1 MTVTLI
7 PGKDAPL
14 EDTIARVQHR
24 LTELGFD
31 IEASLWRNPLPNCWS
46 VHIKDRGCPALF
58 TNGKGATRE
67 AAFASALGEFVERLA
82 SQYFFADFHWHRES
96 ASVDGCT
103 LHDPAERWFTIKA
116 PGERPEGLL
125 DDRLWSFYGGD
136 GVETSADWGDLN
148 SGVRDGICALPFVRQ
163 RDGKT
168 IYFPVNVVGN
178 LYVSNGLSAGNTLAE
193 THTQGLSEV
202 FERSVKEQ
210 VITEGIALPEIPAE
224 VIAGFPA
231 SREAL
236 EALNG
241 SGFAARAFDASLGGR
256 FPVICV
262 LLYDPETGGVFASFG
277 AHPRFDVALERT
289 LTELVQ
295 GRDLDDLHAFP
306 APTAD
311 QELAADPDNI
321 ELHFIDSSGILPWQ
335 MLRDEPDYPFTPWG
349 MDWGMEAEDVAE
361 MTRHEKN
368 VEYEKALL
376 ATFHELGH
384 DVYIADF
391 EHLGLP
397 ACRILV
403 PGVSEI
409 YPVEE
414 LIERNNNQGL
424 DLLPYFERLDE
435 LSPEESGAFAE
446 AIAVLAL
453 DPLTPVSDVIGLCAG
468 PESVWAGTRIGEV
481 EVLARLHAAGATPRD
496 PDEIGMDVDWLASVP
511 PLPAERQRRY
521 RAAQVLWQLEHEA
534 GLAPPAMRRSLD
546 ALFPNALVDEAARVL
561 AGQWGYHPLTSLTPG
576 FTNEPRHTALID
588 AYRRAYRAKI
598 ERAAMADAN

>member
-1 MTVTLI
+1 MTETLI
-7 PGKDAPL
+7 PGKEAPL
-14 EDTIARVQHR
+14 EDTIARVQNR

-31 IEASLWRNPLPNCWS
+31 IEPSLWRNPLPNCWS

-67 AAFASALGEFVERLA
+67 AALASALGEFVERLA
-82 SQYFFADFHWHRES
+82 SQYFFADFHWHHEL
-96 ASVDGCT
+96 ASVDGGT
-103 LHDPAERWFTIKA
+103 LHDPTERWFTLER
-116 PGERPEGLL
+116 PGERPDGLL

-136 GVETSADWGDLN
+136 TLESTADWADLN
-148 SGVRDGICALPFVRQ
+148 SGETDRICALPFVRQ
-163 RDGKT
+163 RDGAT

-210 VITEGIALPEIPAE
+210 IITEGIALPEIPTE
-224 VIAGFPA
+224 VMERFPA
-231 SREAL
+231 SLASL
-236 EALNG
+236 EALNE

-262 LLYDPETGGVFASFG
+262 LLYDPQTGGVFASFG

-349 MDWGMEAEDVAE
+349 MDAADVAD
-361 MTRHEKN
+361 MTRHEQN
-368 VEYEKALL
+368 VEYEKALI

-391 EHLGLP
+391 GHLGLP

-403 PGVSEI
+403 PDVSEI

-424 DLLPYFERLDE
+424 RLLPFFQRLDR
-435 LSPEESGAFAE
+435 LTPDESGAFAE
-446 AIAVLAL
+446 AIADLAL

-468 PESVWAGTRIGEV
+468 PESVWAGTRIGEI
-481 EVLARLHAAGATPRD
+481 EVLARLHADSINPRE
-496 PDEIGMDVDWLASVP
+496 PEEIGMDIDWLASVP
-511 PLPAERQRRY
+511 PLPQQRQQRY
-521 RAAQVLWQLEHEA
+521 RAAQVLWQLQQEA
-534 GLAPPAMRRSLD
+534 GLTAQATRQSLA
-546 ALFPNALVDEAARVL
+546 ALFPGDLVEEAGQVL
-561 AGQWGYHPLTSLTPG
+561 AGQWGYHPLTALEPG
-576 FTNEPRHTALID
+576 FRNEPRHTALIE
-588 AYRRAYRAKI
+588 AYRRAYQAKLD
-598 ERAAMADAN
+598 RSN

>member
-1 MTVTLI
+1 MTETLI

-14 EDTIARVQHR
+14 ERTIERVQNR

-67 AAFASALGEFVERLA
+67 AALASALGEFVERLA
-82 SQYFFADFHWHRES
+82 SQYFFADFHWHREL
-96 ASVDGCT
+96 ASVDEAT
-103 LHDPAERWFTIKA
+103 LHDPAERCFTLER

-136 GVETSADWGDLN
+136 ALESTADWADLN
-148 SGVRDGICALPFVRQ
+148 SGEHHQICALPFVRQ
-163 RDGKT
+163 RDEAT

-202 FERSVKEQ
+202 FERAVKEQ
-210 VITEGIALPEIPAE
+210 VITEGIALPEIPDE
-224 VIAGFPA
+224 VMDRFPA
-231 SREAL
+231 SRAAL
-236 EALNG
+236 DALNE
-241 SGFAARAFDASLGGR
+241 SGFTARAYDSSLGGR

-262 LLYDPETGGVFASFG
+262 LLFDPASGGVFASFG

-311 QELAADPDNI
+311 DELAADPDNI
-321 ELHFIDSSGILPWQ
+321 ELHFIDSSGILPWR

-349 MDWGMEAEDVAE
+349 MEESAVEGLDREG
-361 MTRHEKN
+361 RN
-368 VEYEKALL
+368 REYERALIER
-376 ATFHELGH
+376 FHEHGH

-391 EHLGLP
+391 THLGLP

-414 LIERNNNQGL
+414 LFERNNNQGL
-424 DLLPYFERLDE
+424 ALLDYFHRLEE
-435 LSPEESGAFAE
+435 LTAEESAVFAE
-446 AIAVLAL
+446 AIGELAL
-453 DPLTPVSDVIGLCAG
+453 DPLTPISDVIGLCAG
-468 PESVWAGTRIGEV
+468 PESPWAGTRIGEV
-481 EVLARLHAAGATPRD
+481 EILARLHGQGHTPRD
-496 PDEIGMDVDWLASVP
+496 ADEIGMDLHWLAHVP

-521 RAAQVLWQLEHEA
+521 RAAHTLWQLTHESDCEPGTVEKSLA
-534 GLAPPAMRRSLD
+534 GLFPGTAM
-546 ALFPNALVDEAARVL
+546 DEAHQL
-561 AGQWGYHPLTSLTPG
+561 MAGRWGYRPLTALSPG
-576 FTNEPRHTALID
+576 FSTSRVTPP
-588 AYRRAYRAKI
+588 
-598 ERAAMADAN
+598 

>member
-1 MTVTLI
+1 MTETLI

-14 EDTIARVQHR
+14 EDTITRVRNR
-24 LTELGFD
+24 LAELGFD
-31 IEASLWRNPLPNCWS
+31 VEPSLWRNPLPNCWS

-67 AAFASALGEFVERLA
+67 AALASALGEFVERLA
-82 SQYFFADFHWHRES
+82 SQYFFADFHWHRED
-96 ASVDGCT
+96 ASVDGRS
-103 LHDPAERWFTIKA
+103 LHDPAERWFTLDQ

-125 DDRLWSFYGGD
+125 DDRLWRFYGG
-136 GVETSADWGDLN
+136 EALESAADWADLN
-148 SGVRDGICALPFVRQ
+148 SGDPERICALPFIRQ
-163 RDGKT
+163 RDGAS

-210 VITEGIALPEIPAE
+210 VITEGIALPEIPDE
-224 VIAGFPA
+224 VVDRFPA

-236 EALNG
+236 EALNE

-306 APTAD
+306 APTTD
-311 QELAADPDNI
+311 RELAADPDNI
-321 ELHFIDSSGILPWQ
+321 ELHFIDSSGILPWT

-349 MDWGMEAEDVAE
+349 MEPDDDTGK
-361 MTRHEKN
+361 TRHEQN
-368 VEYEKALL
+368 VEYEQALI

-391 EHLGLP
+391 GHLGLP

-414 LIERNNNQGL
+414 LVERNNNQGL
-424 DLLPYFERLDE
+424 GLLPWFQRLDE
-435 LSPEESGAFAE
+435 LTPEESGEFAE
-446 AIAVLAL
+446 AIADLAL

-468 PESVWAGTRIGEV
+468 PESAWSGTRIGEI
-481 EVLARLHAAGATPRD
+481 EVLARLHADSAEPRD
-496 PDEIGMDVDWLASVP
+496 PDEIGLDLDWLADVP
-511 PLPAERQRRY
+511 PLPTHRQRRY
-521 RAAQVLWQLEHEA
+521 RAARVVWQLEREA
-534 GLAPPAMRRSLD
+534 GMASQAARRSLE
-546 ALFPNALVDEAARVL
+546 ALFPGDTVDEARQVL
-561 AGQWGYHPLTSLTPG
+561 SGQWGYHPLTSLEPG
-576 FTNEPRHTALID
+576 FRNEARHAALID
-588 AYRRAYRAKI
+588 AYRRAYRAKLD
-598 ERAAMADAN
+598 RTN

>member
-1 MTVTLI
+1 MTETLI

-14 EDTIARVQHR
+14 EDTIARVQGR
-24 LTELGFD
+24 LSDLGFE
-31 IEASLWRNPLPNCWS
+31 IEPSLWRNPLPNCWS

-67 AAFASALGEFVERLA
+67 AALASALGEFVERLA
-82 SQYFFADFHWHRES
+82 SQYFFADFHWHQEL
-96 ASVDGCT
+96 ASVDGRT
-103 LHDPAERWFTIKA
+103 LHDPAERWFTLGA

-136 GVETSADWGDLN
+136 ALETTADWADLN
-148 SGVRDGICALPFVRQ
+148 SGEGDRICALPFVRQ
-163 RDGKT
+163 RDGAT
-168 IYFPVNVVGN
+168 IFFPVNVVGN

-210 VITEGIALPEIPAE
+210 IITEGIALPEIPDE
-224 VIAGFPA
+224 VMARFPA
-231 SREAL
+231 SRAAL
-236 EALNG
+236 EALNE

-349 MDWGMEAEDVAE
+349 MEPEDVAE

-368 VEYEKALL
+368 VEYEKALI

-424 DLLPYFERLDE
+424 ALLPYFQRLDR
-435 LSPEESGAFAE
+435 LTPEESREFAA
-446 AIAVLAL
+446 AIAELAL

-468 PESVWAGTRIGEV
+468 PDSVWAGTRIGEV
-481 EVLARLHAAGATPRD
+481 EVLARLHAHAIEPRES
-496 PDEIGMDVDWLASVP
+496 DEIGMDIDWLASVP
-511 PLPAERQRRY
+511 PLPAARQQRY
-521 RAAQVLWQLEHEA
+521 RAAQVLWQLESEA
-534 GLAPPAMRRSLD
+534 GLSSEATRRSLE
-546 ALFPNALVDEAARVL
+546 ALFPGKRVDEASRVL
-561 AGQWGYHPLTSLTPG
+561 AGQWGYHPLTPLEPG
-576 FTNEPRHTALID
+576 FRNEPRHAALID
-588 AYRRAYRAKI
+588 AYRRAYQAKLDL
-598 ERAAMADAN
+598 AATRPPN

>member
-1 MTVTLI
+1 MTETLI
-7 PGKDAPL
+7 PGKEAPL
-14 EDTIARVQHR
+14 EDTIARVQNR
-24 LTELGFD
+24 LTELGFL
-31 IEASLWRNPLPNCWS
+31 IESSLWRNPLPNCWS

-58 TNGKGATRE
+58 TNGKGSTRE
-67 AAFASALGEFVERLA
+67 AALASALGEFVERLA
-82 SQYFFADFHWHRES
+82 SQYFFADFHWHREL
-96 ASVDGCT
+96 ASVDGGT
-103 LHDPAERWFTIKA
+103 LHDPAERWFTLEC
-116 PGERPEGLL
+116 PGERPDGLL
-125 DDRLWSFYGGD
+125 DERLWSFYGGD
-136 GVETSADWGDLN
+136 TLESAADWADLN
-148 SGVRDGICALPFVRQ
+148 SGETDQICALPFMRQ
-163 RDGKT
+163 RDGAT

-210 VITEGIALPEIPAE
+210 IISEGIALPEIPTE
-224 VIAGFPA
+224 VLERFPA
-231 SREAL
+231 SLAS
-236 EALNG
+236 LNVLNE

-262 LLYDPETGGVFASFG
+262 LLYDPQTGGVFASFG

-349 MDWGMEAEDVAE
+349 MDAADVAD
-361 MTRHEKN
+361 MTRHEQN
-368 VEYEKALL
+368 IEYEKALI

-391 EHLGLP
+391 GHLGLP

-403 PGVSEI
+403 PDVSEI

-424 DLLPYFERLDE
+424 MLLPFFQRLDR
-435 LSPEESGAFAE
+435 LTPDESAAFAE
-446 AIAVLAL
+446 AIADLAL
-453 DPLTPVSDVIGLCAG
+453 DPLTPVTDVIGLCAG
-468 PESVWAGTRIGEV
+468 PDSVWAGTRIGEI
-481 EVLARLHAAGATPRD
+481 EVLARLHADSVVPRE
-496 PDEIGMDVDWLASVP
+496 PEEIGMDIDWLASVP
-511 PLPAERQRRY
+511 PLPEQRKQRY
-521 RAAQVLWQLEHEA
+521 RAAQVLWQLQQEA
-534 GLAPPAMRRSLD
+534 GLTAQATRLSLA
-546 ALFPNALVDEAARVL
+546 ALFPGDLVEEAGQVL
-561 AGQWGYHPLTSLTPG
+561 AGDWGYHPLTALEPG
-576 FTNEPRHTALID
+576 FRNEPRHAALIE
-588 AYRRAYRAKI
+588 AYRRAYQAKLD
-598 ERAAMADAN
+598 RNN

>member
-1 MTVTLI
+1 MTETLI

-14 EDTIARVQHR
+14 ERTIERVQNR
-24 LTELGFD
+24 LAELGFD
-31 IEASLWRNPLPNCWS
+31 IEPSLWRNPLPHCWS

-67 AAFASALGEFVERLA
+67 AALASALGEFVERLA
-82 SQYFFADFHWHRES
+82 SQYFFADFHWHREL
-96 ASVDGCT
+96 ASVDAET
-103 LHDPAERWFTIKA
+103 LHDPAERCFTLEE
-116 PGERPEGLL
+116 PGKRPDGLL

-136 GVETSADWGDLN
+136 TLQSTADWADLN
-148 SGVRDGICALPFVRQ
+148 SGETDRICALPFVRQ
-163 RDGKT
+163 RDGET

-202 FERSVKEQ
+202 FERAVKEQ

-224 VIAGFPA
+224 VMDRFPA
-231 SREAL
+231 SRAAL
-236 EALNG
+236 DALDE
-241 SGFAARAFDASLGGR
+241 SGFTARAYDSSLGGR

-262 LLYDPETGGVFASFG
+262 LLFDPASGGVFASFG

-311 QELAADPDNI
+311 NELAADPDNI
-321 ELHFIDSSGILPWQ
+321 ELHFIDSSGILPWR

-349 MDWGMEAEDVAE
+349 MEESDVE
-361 MTRHEKN
+361 NLDREGRN
-368 VEYEKALL
+368 REYERALIER
-376 ATFHELGH
+376 FHEHGH

-391 EHLGLP
+391 THLGLP

-414 LIERNNNQGL
+414 LVERNNNQGL
-424 DLLPYFERLDE
+424 ALLDYFQRLEE
-435 LSPEESGAFAE
+435 LSAEESAAFAE
-446 AIAVLAL
+446 AIGELAL
-453 DPLTPVSDVIGLCAG
+453 DPLTPISDVIGLCAG

-481 EVLARLHAAGATPRD
+481 EILARLHAQADTPGD
-496 PDEIGMDVDWLASVP
+496 PDEIGMDLHWLAHVP
-511 PLPAERQRRY
+511 PLPAERQQRY
-521 RAAQVLWQLEHEA
+521 RAAHTLWQLTHESDC
-534 GLAPPAMRRSLD
+534 APESLGKSLR
-546 ALFPNALVDEAARVL
+546 ALFPGAAVDEAQELMTGR
-561 AGQWGYHPLTSLTPG
+561 WGYRPLTALAAG
-576 FTNEPRHTALID
+576 FRNEPRHTALMD
-588 AYRRAYRAKI
+588 AYQRAYRAKL
-598 ERAAMADAN
+598 A

>member
-1 MTVTLI
+1 MTETLI

-14 EDTIARVQHR
+14 EDTIARVQNR

-31 IEASLWRNPLPNCWS
+31 IEPSLWRNPLPNCWS

-67 AAFASALGEFVERLA
+67 AALASALGEFVERLA
-82 SQYFFADFHWHRES
+82 SQYFFADFHWHRKL
-96 ASVDGCT
+96 ASVDGDS
-103 LHDPAERWFTIKA
+103 LHDPAERWFSLEG
-116 PGERPEGLL
+116 PGERPDGLL

-136 GVETSADWGDLN
+136 TLESTADWADLN
-148 SGVRDGICALPFVRQ
+148 SGESDRICALPFVRQ
-163 RDGKT
+163 RDGAA

-210 VITEGIALPEIPAE
+210 IIVEGIALPEIPTE
-224 VIAGFPA
+224 VMQRFPA
-231 SREAL
+231 SLASL
-236 EALNG
+236 EALNE

-262 LLYDPETGGVFASFG
+262 LLYDPQTGGVFASFG

-311 QELAADPDNI
+311 QQLAADPDNI

-349 MDWGMEAEDVAE
+349 MDAADVAD
-361 MTRHEKN
+361 MTRHEQN
-368 VEYEKALL
+368 VEYEKALI

-397 ACRILV
+397 ACRVLV
-403 PGVSEI
+403 PDVSEI

-414 LIERNNNQGL
+414 LIERNNNLGL
-424 DLLPYFERLDE
+424 RLLPYFQRLDR
-435 LSPEESGAFAE
+435 LTPEESGEFAE
-446 AIAVLAL
+446 TVADLAL
-453 DPLTPVSDVIGLCAG
+453 DPLTPVTDVIGLCAG
-468 PESVWAGTRIGEV
+468 PESVWAGTRIGEI
-481 EVLARLHAAGATPRD
+481 EVLARLHADSVSPRE
-496 PDEIGMDVDWLASVP
+496 PEEIGLDIDWLASVP
-511 PLPAERQRRY
+511 PLPEQRQQRY
-521 RAAQVLWQLEHEA
+521 RAAQVLWQLQQEA
-534 GLAPPAMRRSLD
+534 GLTAQATRQSLA
-546 ALFPNALVDEAARVL
+546 ALFPGDRVKEAGQVL
-561 AGQWGYHPLTSLTPG
+561 AGQWGYHPLTPLEPG
-576 FTNEPRHTALID
+576 FRNEPRHAALIE
-588 AYRRAYRAKI
+588 AYRRAYRAKLD
-598 ERAAMADAN
+598 RSD

>member
-1 MTVTLI
+1 MTETLI

-14 EDTIARVQHR
+14 EQTIDRVQNR
-24 LTELGFD
+24 LAELGFH

-67 AAFASALGEFVERLA
+67 AALASALGEFVERLA
-82 SQYFFADFHWHRES
+82 SQYFFADFHWHREL
-96 ASVDGCT
+96 ASVDRET
-103 LHDPAERWFTIKA
+103 LHDPAERCFTLEE
-116 PGERPEGLL
+116 PGRRPEGLL

-136 GVETSADWGDLN
+136 TLESTADWADLN
-148 SGVRDGICALPFVRQ
+148 SGEHHQICALPFVRQ
-163 RDGKT
+163 RDGET

-202 FERSVKEQ
+202 FERAVKEQ
-210 VITEGIALPEIPAE
+210 VITEGIALPEIPDE
-224 VIAGFPA
+224 VMDRFPA
-231 SREAL
+231 SRAAL
-236 EALNG
+236 DALNR
-241 SGFAARAFDASLGGR
+241 SGFTARAYDSSLGGR

-262 LLYDPETGGVFASFG
+262 LLFDPASGGVFASFG

-311 QELAADPDNI
+311 DELAADPDNI
-321 ELHFIDSSGILPWQ
+321 ELHFIDSSGILPWR
-335 MLRDEPDYPFTPWG
+335 MLRDEPDYPFTAWG
-349 MDWGMEAEDVAE
+349 MGEDEVADLDRE
-361 MTRHEKN
+361 GRN
-368 VEYEKALL
+368 REYERALIER
-376 ATFHELGH
+376 FHEHGH

-391 EHLGLP
+391 THLGLP

-414 LIERNNNQGL
+414 LVERNNNQGL
-424 DLLPYFERLDE
+424 ILLDYFHRLEDL
-435 LSPEESGAFAE
+435 SAEESAAFAE
-446 AIAVLAL
+446 TIGQLAL

-468 PESVWAGTRIGEV
+468 PESAWAGTRIGEV
-481 EVLARLHAAGATPRD
+481 EILARLHGQDHAPRD
-496 PDEIGMDVDWLASVP
+496 ADEIGMDLHWLAHVP
-511 PLPAERQRRY
+511 PLAGDRLRRY
-521 RAAQVLWQLEHEA
+521 RAAHTLWQLTHESDTAPASLQKGLA
-534 GLAPPAMRRSLD
+534 GLFPGQTIAEARDLLD
-546 ALFPNALVDEAARVL
+546 GR
-561 AGQWGYHPLTSLTPG
+561 WGYRPLTTLSVG
-576 FTNEPRHTALID
+576 FRNEPRHAALMD
-588 AYRRAYRAKI
+588 AYQRAYRAKL
-598 ERAAMADAN
+598 A